1 MLVDREVG
9 ERETEVSLSIRTQ
22 KKVNSRGFKRIRNGG
37 GETRNWRDNT
47 PSPTYN
53 SGVRP
58 TIEEIGGSQHSNPES
73 RKVIK

>member
-1 MLVDREVG
+1 M
-9 ERETEVSLSIRTQ
+9 
-22 KKVNSRGFKRIRNGG
+22 G